1 LKSSIVVFGAT
12 GATGRRTAERLVAAG
27 ERPVLAGRDEEALR
41 ALSER
46 LGGLPIRHADAL
58 RRNSVFA
65 LVEEGDVLVSLV
77 GPFARWGEPA
87 VRAAISAGAI
97 YLDSTGEPVFVRRV
111 FEEFGPAARRAG
123 AALLTAQGYDYVP
136 GALAGALAL
145 REAGEAAVRVDVGYY
160 AFGGGI
166 GSLSRGTR
174 LSLVG
179 AALADH
185 FAFRDGRLRTTRA
198 AERMRSFDV
207 RGRARPAL
215 SVGGAEHF
223 TLPPVHAGLR
233 EVNVYMGWVGPLA
246 RPVQAASVV
255 GSVATR
261 VPGVRGVLQGA
272 GERLAGAVGVDDP
285 DTEGLSWVAATA
297 HDAAGATLAQVE
309 LSGDSGYVFTAGFLA
324 WAARRAAGA
333 GVAGTGALGPVE
345 AFGLEELERG
355 CAEAG
360 LTRVRG

>member
-65 LVEEGDVLVSLV
+65 LVEEGDVLVSVV

-87 VRAAISAGAI
+87 VRAAIAAGAT
-97 YLDSTGEPVFVRRV
+97 YLDSTGEPAFIRRV

-123 AALLTAQGYDYVP
+123 APLLTAQGYDYVP

-166 GSLSRGTR
+166 GSLSPGTR

-185 FAFRDGRLRTTRA
+185 FAFRDGRLRTTRV
-198 AERMRSFDV
+198 AERTRSFEV
-207 RGRARPAL
+207 RGRPRPAL

-223 TLPPVHAGLR
+223 TLPPVHPGLR
-233 EVNVYMGWVGPLA
+233 EVNVYLGSPGPLA
-246 RPVQAASVV
+246 RPVQAASLA

-261 VPGVRGVLQGA
+261 FPGVRGVLQHA
-272 GERLAGAVGVDDP
+272 GERVASAVGGDDP
-285 DTEGLSWVAATA
+285 DDAGVSGAVATA

-309 LSGDSGYVFTAGFLA
+309 LEGDSGYAFTAGFLA

-333 GVAGTGALGPVE
+333 GISGTGALGPVE
-345 AFGLEELERG
+345 AFGLDELERG

-360 LTRVRG
+360 LRRARG